1 MAHEL
6 QTRYSDL
13 ILAKLRKELVLSD
26 GDVFNNDYE
35 GDPAAG
41 IVKIPVRDTEVQ
53 VSDYDKANGISATS
67 GSTAYIDFP
76 ITKDKA
82 VNETID
88 GYDAQAVPDRL
99 VADRLDSAG
108 YSLAARIDSDGAST
122 LLAGSTVMN
131 VSALFPSNIYQTI
144 VDIRTAMSKA
154 KIPNDGRRYLLVTPD
169 AMALI
174 LNCPE
179 FIRSTSLGDQ
189 TVENG
194 TVGKIAGFKVKEFND
209 DTAGLAMI
217 AGHPRFATRV
227 NAWKVPVHIQDL
239 NGSGN
244 FIGASAVQGRMI
256 YDHKVLRSAAI
267 RAVYTPGSLTASL
280 AAATGSGASGKTV
293 VTVTA
298 GNTGTTYAYKVN
310 PAERATYNQ
319 TATAYGGTSLT
330 SGTTAIEVNAGDIIE
345 VVNLSSSKV
354 VAVTYLTV
362 TADDIAELWA
372 QSTRR

>member
-13 ILAKLRKELVLSD
+13 ILAKLRNELVLSD
-26 GDVFNNDYE
+26 GDIFNNDYE
-35 GDPAAG
+35 GDPASG
-41 IVKIPVRDTEVQ
+41 LVKIPVRDTEVQ
-53 VSDYDKANGISATS
+53 VSDYDKANGIEATN

-82 VNETID
+82 VNETVD
-88 GYDAQAVPDRL
+88 GYDAEAVPDKL

-122 LLAGSTVMN
+122 LLAGATVMN
-131 VSALFPSNIYQTI
+131 VNELTSENIYQTI
-144 VDIRTAMSKA
+144 VDIRTAMSKS
-154 KIPNDGRRYLLVTPD
+154 KIPNDGKRYLLCTPD
-169 AMALI
+169 VVGLI
-174 LNCPE
+174 LTCPQ
-179 FIRSTSLGDQ
+179 FIRSTSMGDQ

-194 TVGKIAGFKVKEFND
+194 TIGKIAGFKVKEWND

-239 NGSGN
+239 SGSGK

-256 YDHKVLRSAAI
+256 YDHKVLRSVAI
-267 RAVYTPGSLTASL
+267 RAVYAPGSLTAAL
-280 AAATGSGASGKTV
+280 APATGDSASGKTV

-298 GNTGTTYAYKVN
+298 GNTGTTYAYKLN
-310 PAERATYNQ
+310 PASRATYDM
-319 TATAYGGTSLT
+319 TTSAYGGTSLT
-330 SGTTAIEVNAGDIIE
+330 SGSTAIEVEAGDVIE
-345 VVNLSSSKV
+345 VVNLSGGKV
-354 VAVTYLTV
+354 KAVTYLTV
-362 TADDIAELWA
+362 AAGDIAE
-372 QSTRR
+372 